1 MKSEP
6 QWMFISDQ
14 TVIIKSEPI
23 WIFLRT
29 DIDISNTIQSYNY
42 H

>member
-1 MKSEP
+1 
-6 QWMFISDQ
+6 MFISDQ
-14 TVIIKSEPI
+14 TVIIKSEPS

-29 DIDISNTIQSYNY
+29 DIDISNTIHY